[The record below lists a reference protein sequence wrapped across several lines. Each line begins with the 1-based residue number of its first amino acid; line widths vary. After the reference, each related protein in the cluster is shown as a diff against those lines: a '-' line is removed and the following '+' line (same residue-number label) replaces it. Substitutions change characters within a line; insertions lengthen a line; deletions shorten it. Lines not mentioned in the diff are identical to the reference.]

1 MRISWFIRMVKIAVA
16 GGSEFIVGFQLAGIK
31 DVINVTDNFFN
42 GLKNI
47 KNRKDIGIVI
57 VDEEIIQSLDVHQRF
72 EIEAS
77 VDPVFIPLSKKTEQ
91 DSLKRLIKKS
101 IGVDLWK

>member
-1 MRISWFIRMVKIAVA
+1 MVKLAAV
-16 GGSEFIVGFQLAGIK
+16 GGNEFVVGFQLAGIR
-31 DVINVTDNFFN
+31 DTIEVTGDYYNE
-42 GLKNI
+42 LKNL
-47 KNRKDIGIVI
+47 KNKKEIGIVVI
-57 VDEEIIQSLDVHQRF
+57 DEKIMENLEMHQRL

-77 VDPVFIPLSKKTEQ
+77 VEPVFIPISTKVEQ

>member
-1 MRISWFIRMVKIAVA
+1 MVKVSVV
-16 GGSEFIVGFQLAGIK
+16 GSNEFVVGFQLGGIK
-31 DVINVTDNFFN
+31 DIIEIGDKPYND
-42 GLKNI
+42 LKNL
-47 KNRKDIGIVI
+47 KNQKEMGIV
-57 VDEEIIQSLDVHQRF
+57 VVEEKVIDGLEPHQRV

-77 VDPVFIPLSKKTEQ
+77 VEPVFIPVSTKSEQ

>member
-1 MRISWFIRMVKIAVA
+1 MVKIAVA
-16 GGSEFIVGFQLAGIK
+16 GSNEFVVGFQLAGIR
-31 DVINVTDNFFN
+31 DSIELTSNFYN
-42 GLKNI
+42 ELKNLR
-47 KNRKDIGIVI
+47 NRRDVGIIV
-57 VDEEIIQSLDVHQRF
+57 VDEKIMESFEPYQRV

-77 VDPVFIPLSKKTEQ
+77 VEPVFIPVSTKVEQ

>member
-1 MRISWFIRMVKIAVA
+1 MVKIAVV
-16 GGSEFIVGFQLAGIK
+16 GGSEFIVGFQLAGVRDI
-31 DVINVTDNFFN
+31 IEASDNPFSD
-42 GLKNI
+42 LKSL
-47 KNRKDIGIVI
+47 KNRKEIGVVV
-57 VDEEIIQSLDVHQRF
+57 VDEKIMEKLEAHLRA

-77 VDPVFIPLSKKTEQ
+77 VDPVFIPLSTRVEQ

>member
-1 MRISWFIRMVKIAVA
+1 MVKLAII

-31 DVINVTDNFFN
+31 DTVEVTNNYFN
-42 GLKNI
+42 ELKNM
-47 KNRKDIGIVI
+47 KDKKEIGVVV
-57 VDEEIIQSLDVHQRF
+57 VDEKIMEKLEPHQRL

-77 VDPVFIPLSKKTEQ
+77 VDPVFIPVSTKVEQ